1 MRRLDISYYTILAV
15 KKRRSEKEKKRSK
28 SERVNTQTFA
38 RQKNENDSSSP
49 WLEDWMGLT
58 IQSSKQK
65 NPKKLNKTKQKT

>member
-15 KKRRSEKEKKRSK
+15 KKRREEEKKRSK

-49 WLEDWMGLT
+49 
-58 IQSSKQK
+58 
-65 NPKKLNKTKQKT
+65 